1 MWADIGR
8 WFSETGIDIGG
19 RMDDAARAVELVA
32 QGFARA
38 TAYAFVG
45 LLWYRCFRLGAGGV
59 WLGTTLRRMRRVL
72 ERPAG
77 LGKGYRRTDQKRGGN
92 DCGVQARAFVSA
104 HGVVP
109 ALPRTNLFSLPT
121 GRRAGEFPLSD
132 CRPAPGGSK
141 MGLGLADMT
150 GKMTGA
156 QIGQSLERFEDRA
169 LLTGRGRYADDL
181 PVAAGTLCIDQYVTM
196 QLDEHTPV
204 CLANAVADALGVAD
218 LALPL
223 TPSRVAALLPSASP

>member
-1 MWADIGR
+1 MWAEIGR
-8 WFSETGIDIGG
+8 WLSETGIDIGG
-19 RMDDAARAVELVA
+19 RVDDAARAVELVA

-38 TAYAFVG
+38 SAYAFVG
-45 LLWYRCFRLGAGGV
+45 LLWHRCFRLGAGGV
-59 WLGTTLRRMRRVL
+59 WLGTALRRMRRVL

-77 LGKGYRRTDQKRGGN
+77 LGKGYRGTAQKRGGN

-121 GRRAGEFPLSD
+121 GRRASEFLLSD

-141 MGLGLADMT
+141 MGLADVT
-150 GKMTGA
+150 GKMAGA
-156 QIGQSLERFEDRA
+156 HIGQSLVRFEDRA

-204 CLANAVADALGVAD
+204 CLANAVADALRVAD
-218 LALPL
+218 LALPR
-223 TPSRVAALLPSASP
+223 TPSRGAALLPSASP